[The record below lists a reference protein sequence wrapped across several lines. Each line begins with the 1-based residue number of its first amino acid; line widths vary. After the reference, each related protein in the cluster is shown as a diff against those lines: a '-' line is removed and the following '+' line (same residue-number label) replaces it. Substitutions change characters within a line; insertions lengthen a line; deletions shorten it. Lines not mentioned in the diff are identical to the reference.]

1 MDWGKW
7 LGEAK
12 GRYDVF
18 LERHGG
24 QDIALDPESAEKRGD
39 EVEAEHPGAG
49 QDGDDE
55 RELVGALSEG
65 SASIEVGTSECGSDD
80 ECRNASEKKESLA
93 AAWGR
98 ALGRLRGR
106 GGGMTTAERRQQRR
120 LEGKERPKEQLAP
133 GPRGGGGVV
142 GDAAAGGGTGPDESR
157 ETRVLFTCDMLL
169 REERTRKDKD
179 GKLVSDWIS
188 MTCGDPDDFQMLK
201 ERRWSTETEFK
212 ADDQVILWRTDA
224 SAPPDGQKGY
234 VRSGK
239 VVKVVLAGEV
249 VDDPEIRRYDLRGS

>member
-1 MDWGKW
+1 
-7 LGEAK
+7 
-12 GRYDVF
+12 
-18 LERHGG
+18 
-24 QDIALDPESAEKRGD
+24 
-39 EVEAEHPGAG
+39 
-49 QDGDDE
+49 
-55 RELVGALSEG
+55 
-65 SASIEVGTSECGSDD
+65 
-80 ECRNASEKKESLA
+80 
-93 AAWGR
+93 
-98 ALGRLRGR
+98 
-106 GGGMTTAERRQQRR
+106 MTTAERRQQRR

-133 GPRGGGGVV
+133 GPRGGGGIV
-142 GDAAAGGGTGPDESR
+142 GDAAVGGGTGPDESR

-188 MTCGDPDDFQMLK
+188 MTCGDPDDFQTLK

-249 VDDPEIRRYDLRGS
+249 VDDPEIRRYDLRSGAGRKRQERPPERGAESKIVLRVCSKNGHAVPWDGCRSCTWKSRFRIWRRAVCQRGASCLNRGR